1 MAEGGAYEL
10 CMKSAKA
17 PGTAQW
23 GELLGVLVL
32 LGQALGQHFSLVQSI
47 NQVCAGKLGVQH
59 SAAHAE
65 YRNFMPMLHYTLWT
79 RLLLLLGKSFSVFS
93 AEAGICRYFCEV
105 A

>member
-32 LGQALGQHFSLVQSI
+32 LGQHFSLVQSI